1 MNYPIIEPEDITEN
15 ILYCSKHKEY
25 FSNNCSECMLDANDP
40 DTISKAKTDT
50 RLELAKA
57 VREIENPYQDNN
69 PAWYSDLSIDHRN
82 AFEAM
87 REAVLKLIEERR
99 E

>member
-25 FSNNCSECMLDANDP
+25 FSNNCSECMLDASDP
-40 DTISKAKTDT
+40 NTISKAKADT

-57 VREIENPYQDNN
+57 VREMINPWRWAISVESERAKKEGFNT
-69 PAWYSDLSIDHRN
+69 
-82 AFEAM
+82 
-87 REAVLKLIEERR
+87 AVDKFLNLLDAKE
-99 E
+99 

>member
-50 RLELAKA
+50 RSELAKA
-57 VREIENPYQDNN
+57 VREMSPI
-69 PAWYSDLSIDHRN
+69 N
-82 AFEAM
+82 AVGFQQ
-87 REAVLKLIEERR
+87 AVLKLLEGK
-99 E
+99 